1 MKRLVKRK
9 NHRAEERSRGVA
21 LRVALT
27 CAGGLSIG
35 TLAGILIL
43 AMPPKAAQA
52 GQGIVRDKVSLAG
65 IPVGGKSQDDLK
77 KLVTELAARL
87 EGLPVTVKLGSR
99 SEKSTAGKLGAKA
112 DAEA

>member
-9 NHRAEERSRGVA
+9 NLRADEKSRGTA

-35 TLAGILIL
+35 TLVGIMVL

-52 GQGIVRDKVSLAG
+52 GQGVVRDKISIAG
-65 IPVGGKSQDDLK
+65 IPAGGKSQDDLK
-77 KLVTELAARL
+77 KLVTELAARI
-87 EGLPVTVKLGSR
+87 EGLPVTVKLGTR
-99 SEKSTAGKLGAKA
+99 TE
-112 DAEA
+112 